1 MAERNGNG
9 LGGTGEIGY
18 GYELAR
24 GNGSIHQVPKSPG
37 SRGPVRGGTPICR
50 V

>member
-18 GYELAR
+18 GYELA
-24 GNGSIHQVPKSPG
+24 GDNESTLKFDI
-37 SRGPVRGGTPICR
+37 IL
-50 V
+50 